1 MGRFSGIAQ
10 GISVLADRIRQDRE
24 AQQEMGMK
32 QNLLG
37 YAAQLE
43 GKLTPAQPNEPEAM
57 NIPGVGWKK
66 PHRLT
71 SGNLP
76 PGFIVVNGEVKSD
89 PSYKR
94 QETQEERTAN
104 LSDEIAKKELS
115 TMTTLLHKLD
125 QADQAVMQLETLF
138 KGGASPDKNPVV
150 ARVSGVADYLGA
162 KSGFNPKLNAYLNN
176 RKAFAGLIAKG
187 GFGEAGMLTNQDI
200 ERVVSALP
208 GSSST
213 PEEAKI
219 GFQEVRNLLSSARKR
234 FEDKKSQYLKSPQQN
249 LDSDS
254 QLLQP
259 KSEFVTIQ
267 DPTGKTIQIS
277 RQEAIQRGYIN
288 E

>member
-1 MGRFSGIAQ
+1 
-10 GISVLADRIRQDRE
+10 
-24 AQQEMGMK
+24 
-32 QNLLG
+32 
-37 YAAQLE
+37 
-43 GKLTPAQPNEPEAM
+43 
-57 NIPGVGWKK
+57 
-66 PHRLT
+66 
-71 SGNLP
+71 
-76 PGFIVVNGEVKSD
+76 
-89 PSYKR
+89 
-94 QETQEERTAN
+94 
-104 LSDEIAKKELS
+104 
-115 TMTTLLHKLD
+115 MTTLLPKLD